1 MRRTTVRRGLALA
14 VLVAVLGVGPAL
26 AGSPGVP
33 SSTAQQ
39 PAPATATAVGWSGQ
53 GQAPCP
59 EGQTRVRQA
68 LAEGFATI
76 PQSRFNRGFYLVAST
91 LGGKA
96 ARSLMPGDGSRT
108 RDHLFLSYTSVTPG
122 QRTMLGFATRG
133 TTPGGYY
140 ATVDVNSR
148 SIQVVVGNTTWSGR
162 VYDITTATDDEG
174 GALGTWFEH
183 RAKGSARTWWDLDNV
198 QIYTCRTAPV
208 TRIAGV
214 DRYDTSAR
222 ISSRYAVGPAVAY
235 LVAGTDFADG
245 VSVGALAASTE
256 APVLLVT
263 RDTIPT
269 RVRSE
274 LSRLRP
280 QRIVVVGGPTAVS
293 DSVLAEAAAYA
304 TTGEVRRIGGQTR
317 YETSALVAGEFP
329 TGPPV
334 VYITTGAAFP
344 DALTGSAL
352 AGHRGVPLVLTTP
365 TTLPEP
371 VREALLVLDPQS
383 VVIIGGQGSVSST
396 VATQLRSLLQVPVT
410 RIAGQDRYGT
420 AAAVAAEFPSG
431 RPRVYVATGL
441 AFPDALSGAA
451 LAGSEGVPVVLSRPH
466 DVPAVTLGA
475 IDRLSPAAGVLLG
488 GRTAL
493 QPLVM
498 DRVGGRVG

>member
-371 VREALLVLDPQS
+371 VREALLALDPQS

-396 VATQLRSLLQVPVT
+396 VAT
-410 RIAGQDRYGT
+410 
-420 AAAVAAEFPSG
+420 
-431 RPRVYVATGL
+431 
-441 AFPDALSGAA
+441 
-451 LAGSEGVPVVLSRPH
+451 
-466 DVPAVTLGA
+466 
-475 IDRLSPAAGVLLG
+475 
-488 GRTAL
+488 
-493 QPLVM
+493 
-498 DRVGGRVG
+498 

>member
-14 VLVAVLGVGPAL
+14 VLMAVLGVGHGL
-26 AGSPGVP
+26 AGTPSLP
-33 SSTAQQ
+33 SSRAQQ
-39 PAPATATAVGWSGQ
+39 TPQATATVVPWTGR

-59 EGQTRVRQA
+59 EGETRVRQA
-68 LAEGFATI
+68 LAQGFSTI
-76 PQSRFNRGFYLVAST
+76 PQARFNRGFYLVDST
-91 LGGKA
+91 LGSKA
-96 ARSLMPGDGSRT
+96 ARSHLPDGSRT

-148 SIQVVVGNTTWSGR
+148 SIQVGVGGTAWSGR
-162 VYDITTATDDEG
+162 VYDVTAATDDEG

-183 RAKGSARTWWDLDNV
+183 RARGSGRTWWDLDNV

-208 TRIAGV
+208 TRIAGA
-214 DRYDTSAR
+214 DRYATSAR
-222 ISSRYAVGPAVAY
+222 VASRYAAGPAVAF
-235 LVAGTDFADG
+235 LVQGNDFADG
-245 VSVGALAASTE
+245 VSVGALAASLD

-269 RVRSE
+269 AVRGE

-280 QRIVVVGGPTAVS
+280 ERIVVVGGTSAIS
-293 DSVLAEAAAYA
+293 DTVVAEAAAYT
-304 TTGEVRRIGGQTR
+304 TTGEVRRIGGETR
-317 YETSALVAGEFP
+317 YETSALVAAEFP
-329 TGPPV
+329 AGPPV
-334 VYITTGAAFP
+334 VYVTTGASFP

-352 AGHRGVPLVLTTP
+352 AGDRDAPLVLTAP
-365 TTLPEP
+365 TTLPAP
-371 VREALLVLDPQS
+371 VRDALMALEPQS
-383 VVIIGGQGSVSST
+383 VVVVGGPGSVSEA
-396 VATQLRSLLQVPVT
+396 VAAQLGTLLQVPVR

-420 AAAVAAEFPSG
+420 AAAVAAEFAPG

-451 LAGSEGVPVVLSRPH
+451 LAGSEGVPVVLSRAH
-466 DVPAVTLGA
+466 DVPAVTLTA
-475 IDRLSPAAGVLLG
+475 LDRLDAAAGVLLG
-488 GRTAL
+488 GRVAL
-493 QPLVM
+493 EPLVM